1 MVVCPGIIYGLLLLE
16 DNAGTVAA
24 GIFGTE
30 RVGVWGA
37 GGEFL
42 IERGEGWAVD
52 ESVCGEG
59 EERQLSVHAWG
70 PSHLDTFDP
79 KPVLNRLHGQKV
91 PPSFGKVDFQFS
103 NMDKTPL
110 MGSPLRFR
118 KRGKSGL
125 EISELFEHVAQHA
138 DDLAVIRSCHHDG
151 FTHVTRQTWMNT
163 GWGARARIWYWVRS

>member
-52 ESVCGEG
+52 ESVRGEAAAFCGEG
-59 EERQLSVHAWG
+59 EKRHLFVHAWG
-70 PSHLDTFDP
+70 AEP
-79 KPVLNRLHGQKV
+79 
-91 PPSFGKVDFQFS
+91 FGYV
-103 NMDKTPL
+103 
-110 MGSPLRFR
+110 
-118 KRGKSGL
+118 
-125 EISELFEHVAQHA
+125 
-138 DDLAVIRSCHHDG
+138 
-151 FTHVTRQTWMNT
+151 
-163 GWGARARIWYWVRS
+163 